1 MPILSKHPH
10 RRRNALTGEWVL
22 VSPQRAQRPWQGE
35 VTEPSLDKLSAYDP
49 ECYLCPGNERASG
62 AWNPNYQQTF
72 VFSNDFPALYP
83 MSEPLEEPAELEFT
97 GSATKQDLLIAHAE
111 PGICRVMCFTPRHDR
126 ALSTMSV
133 GEVRRTVESWTEQYQ
148 ELGNLD
154 WINHVQIFEN
164 RGTMMGAS
172 NPHPH
177 CQIWASATIPNEP
190 AKELQQQQS
199 YLQKHGRCL
208 LCAYLTLELEHK
220 ERLLAENAEYAV
232 LLPFWGVWPFELL
245 LVPKRHAKN
254 LGELT
259 DHQRDSLAEILRH
272 TTAALDRVFQSPF
285 PYSMGF
291 HQSPTD
297 GGDHPEWHLHGHF
310 HPPLLRSAAVRKFMV
325 GYELLAEP
333 QRDVTPESAAAILR
347 KFF

>member
-1 MPILSKHPH
+1 MPILSEHPH

-35 VTEPSLDKLSAYDP
+35 VSKSSIDKLPAYDP

-62 AWNPNYQQTF
+62 SRNPNYEQTF
-72 VFSNDFPALYP
+72 IFTNDFPALYP
-83 MSEPLEEPAELEFT
+83 INKTFEEAAEEEST
-97 GSATKQDLLIAHAE
+97 IATKHLLVARAE
-111 PGICRVMCFTPRHDR
+111 PGICRVMCFSPRHDLT
-126 ALSTMSV
+126 LSTMSV
-133 GEVRRTVESWTEQYQ
+133 SEVRRTIESWAEQYQ

-177 CQIWASATIPNEP
+177 CQIWASSTIPNEP
-190 AKELQQQQS
+190 AKELQQQQN
-199 YLQKHGRCL
+199 YLHKHGCCL
-208 LCAYLTLELEHK
+208 LCAYLALELEQK
-220 ERLLAENAEYAV
+220 ERVLAENAEFAV
-232 LLPFWGVWPFELL
+232 LLPFWAVWPFELML
-245 LVPKRHAKN
+245 LPKHHAKN
-254 LGELT
+254 IGELT
-259 DHQRDSLAEILRH
+259 DRQRDSLAEILKH
-272 TTAALDRVFQSPF
+272 TTAALDQVFQIPF

-297 GGDHPEWHLHGHF
+297 GGNHPEWHLHGHF
-310 HPPLLRSAAVRKFMV
+310 FPPLLRSAAVRKFMV

>member
-1 MPILSKHPH
+1 MPILSEHPH

-35 VTEPSLDKLSAYDP
+35 VNKPSIDKLSAYDS
-49 ECYLCPGNERASG
+49 ECYLCPGNQRASG
-62 AWNPNYQQTF
+62 ARNPKYEQTF
-72 VFSNDFPALYP
+72 VFTNDFPALYP
-83 MSEPLEEPAELEFT
+83 ISELPKEPAKLEST
-97 GSATKQDLLIAHAE
+97 ATKQDLLVARIE
-111 PGICRVMCFTPRHDR
+111 PGICRVMCFSPRHDLT
-126 ALSTMSV
+126 LSTLSIS
-133 GEVRRTVESWTEQYQ
+133 EVRRTVESWTEQYQ

-164 RGTMMGAS
+164 RGSMMGAS

-177 CQIWASATIPNEP
+177 CQIWASATIPNES

-199 YLQKHGRCL
+199 YLQKHRHCL
-208 LCAYLTLELEHK
+208 LCDYLALELEHI
-220 ERLLAENAEYAV
+220 ERLVAENAEFVV
-232 LLPFWGVWPFELL
+232 LLPFWGVWPFELML
-245 LVPKRHAKN
+245 LPKRHAKN
-254 LGELT
+254 LSDLT
-259 DHQRDSLAEILRH
+259 DRQRDSLAEILKQ
-272 TTAALDRVFQSPF
+272 TTAALDQVFQSRF

-297 GGDHPEWHLHGHF
+297 GDHPEWHMHAHF
-310 HPPLLRSAAVRKFMV
+310 FPPLLRSARVRKFMV

-333 QRDVTPESAAAILR
+333 QRDVTPETAAAILR